1 MQKQLRKIFSLQQ
14 QHQHQLSQHHR
25 LSFYGHWFYSIG
37 ATLKFPEVPLTVV
50 RMLIIVPAT
59 LRQDRVDSIMAAASV
74 GDMVHAVV
82 LHCDSTAVKRGDG
95 FCTCHSAGGDYG
107 CKAVVT
113 DLVEE
118 IRSSNVIVTFNHL
131 DARHMMW
138 AGLEAAVAV
147 LDGPDVLVSSALTSS
162 RLRLLQLHRFAQDSS
177 IMLFV
182 QSATPFLSD
191 LQIVE
196 SAVRSARNF
205 GRGMAFCGMKC
216 GKPMKPQIW
225 TPISYEWDNR
235 KWADEVHTPYEKSMG
250 WG

>member
-1 MQKQLRKIFSLQQ
+1 M
-14 QHQHQLSQHHR
+14 
-25 LSFYGHWFYSIG
+25 SFHGHCFHSIG

-59 LRQDRVDSIMAAASV
+59 LARDRVDSIVAAASV
-74 GDMVHAVV
+74 GDMLHVVV
-82 LHCDSTAVKRGDG
+82 LHCDATAVRHRAG
-95 FCTCHSAGGDYG
+95 FCVCHSACGDYG
-107 CKAVVT
+107 CRAVVS

-118 IRSSNVIVTFNHL
+118 IRSSNVIVTFNHV

-147 LDGPDVLVSSALTSS
+147 LDGPDVLVSSAATSS
-162 RLRLLQLHRFAQDSS
+162 RLRLLQLHRFARDSS
-177 IMLFV
+177 IVLFV
-182 QSATPFLSD
+182 QSATPFFSD
-191 LQIVE
+191 IQIVE
-196 SAVRSARNF
+196 SAVRAARTF

-225 TPISYEWDNR
+225 SPISYEWDNR
-235 KWADEVHTPYEKSMG
+235 QWANGVQTPYEKSMG

>member
-1 MQKQLRKIFSLQQ
+1 
-14 QHQHQLSQHHR
+14 
-25 LSFYGHWFYSIG
+25 
-37 ATLKFPEVPLTVV
+37 
-50 RMLIIVPAT
+50 MLIIVPAA
-59 LRQDRVDSIMAAASV
+59 LAQDRVDIIVAAASV
-74 GDMVHAVV
+74 GDMVHVVV
-82 LHCDSTAVKRGDG
+82 LHCDSTAVKHGDG

-107 CKAVVT
+107 CRAVVA

-138 AGLEAAVAV
+138 TGLEAVVAV
-147 LDGPDVLVSSALTSS
+147 LDGPDVLVSSSGTRS
-162 RLRLLQLHRFAQDSS
+162 RVRLLQLHRFAQDSS
-177 IMLFV
+177 IMLLV
-182 QSATPFLSD
+182 QSATPLLSD

-196 SAVRSARNF
+196 SAVRAARNF

-235 KWADEVHTPYEKSMG
+235 KWVEAVHTPFEKSMG